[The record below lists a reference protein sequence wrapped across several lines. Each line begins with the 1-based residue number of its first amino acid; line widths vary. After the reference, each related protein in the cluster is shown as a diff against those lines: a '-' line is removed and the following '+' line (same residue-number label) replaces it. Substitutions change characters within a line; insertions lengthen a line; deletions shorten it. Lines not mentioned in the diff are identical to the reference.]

1 MTQSQGIP
9 DASFLAEFGE
19 GELGGRLW
27 RGGLRVENNVYKMH
41 KAKGIRSLT
50 IALRD
55 GLDIRVND
63 GTVEKVISDLETC
76 WNDSSR
82 MRRACSPISIASG
95 QTSALSLSLVKV
107 ILSIDLFQ
115 SAMMTCIVNKISE
128 LGEDSCVDKDVAHTL
143 LNQLRWLDFIVD
155 GPALCESLLSIVP
168 IISPSIQKE
177 LIEALPEIL
186 DDSTRDKAVT
196 ELIRVLEES
205 PSMMGSVVDAL
216 GALGVGG
223 EQLSDVNT
231 SIISSLAA
239 TNRDMLPVTLKYLL
253 QSCPQ
258 DLLTETVNALRHTLA
273 LSSLGPGVGKLC
285 LDAAKSGLRMSKL
298 VADHVIV
305 SLKKLENPSDHKPAD
320 LWLLIALSDS
330 PLHRKQAEVVFR
342 KKAAQNVFTRIL
354 IDSAIAP
361 FAESFVDI
369 ADRLLYFASLAL
381 QFHDIG
387 ARRTGVIFYTTLFR
401 LLQDRNVRRKVI
413 SSLLDHTGTRRLHET
428 DAALEALSIIA
439 TESENDISLLPFS
452 ALVQGLLDYLE
463 FFNDF
468 QLRQIWTALG
478 FLCRATSKS
487 KDDNSPGKLSGKD
500 CSQAEAHNDPQD
512 SAGGSELA
520 SLEIL
525 LRKELTHA
533 DTFYRRMGVIG
544 ASTMIKVL
552 GSSVQN
558 NILSMLLDTGR
569 ADSYSQALSFDE
581 LAENFSREPLPTK
594 ETAEMIRKTICLQFE
609 KRYLKE
615 RSEMGPLVKDE
626 MLIPSSLY
634 GNLEG
639 KDSEVCF
646 SIAHLIRNEPN
657 LDASRGAVRAMVP
670 NLRLL
675 CVLTLHCFDGSLS
688 EVDAVIGAPLHL
700 PLISEG
706 QNLEDLTLRAK
717 TDLLLSLFVAHG
729 WMVELVNAFA
739 EQESSELRAKCVKRV
754 DHLLDI
760 TSKITLI
767 VSQLPNWAD
776 TIFDSYSGTRAST
789 KKNDGNRIRSSKRNG
804 ALKEKSNSTAQ
815 TGKLSLEWKRYSR
828 QLHPSALSLIRITT
842 PLSYRFTETDTELL
856 REGDP
861 VMETVSLSPAGLEFL
876 LSELLQYLEGFL
888 GSDIKFE
895 SPFVGSLIRKGS
907 IPVQK
912 SQRYLSFVQGIPES
926 PLTLVRGLK
935 VALTSLGK
943 QLKRSLSRILPDSD
957 DTGDVNDTS
966 SLETDRKCIALC
978 LKCLTI
984 CLSSRALC
992 DGASQHLLFDVLAS
1006 IRFDGEASVDPSDP
1020 FTDRDI
1026 HAAGNVAFE
1035 QLRGVLKSSL
1045 KPKGDDDPED
1055 HEMRGASLLELEGCC
1070 GLLAAMDAI
1079 FSHCS
1084 GRTKE
1089 ELGQKYSDVACEVLG
1104 YNWNSTTLRSRKTQ
1118 KLIPGIIR
1126 IHVQNAKDP
1135 LAAIEALREELL
1147 SLSEKQANIEN
1158 EDEGV
1163 KRVQSDQ
1170 MPLLTEQTFFSFT
1183 VSVLEQYMFLFKRF
1197 QPSLFERQDIA
1208 FGVMTRF
1215 IRAELP
1221 LYTLARRH
1229 QNLLGPVM
1237 RAGRT
1242 LVDLFLKICLPFLR
1256 EHFKKH
1262 RSMVIQVCKMHQK
1275 PTRLLQTLCAH
1286 SKFTRD
1292 TSLTSL
1298 VPPLRKSLE
1307 LLLYRVKEVLQVN
1320 NAKGAFQL
1328 GNLKHRDINGEVLSS
1343 QHLQYKSESE
1353 ESEYSSLA
1361 LTDEDEDEIKS
1372 RTGGR
1377 SQRRT
1382 QNKSQRSSQRKQK
1395 KPRLGFASSPQAQ
1408 KKRKISEGVDIR
1420 RESAKDLDLGSDV
1433 EQMNGEQRID
1443 KVMEMDKG
1451 DEIEKVPLRKIK
1463 RRSKVI
1469 RDSEEEREQEEEE
1482 KGEERSRVKKKRTNR
1497 SGRHPLIDDEA
1508 GVDEEAEDDDDD
1520 LREMSQFIFEGEEEE
1535 AD

>member
-1 MTQSQGIP
+1 MS
-9 DASFLAEFGE
+9 
-19 GELGGRLW
+19 GRLW
-27 RGGLRVENNVYKMH
+27 RGGLRVESSGYTLYKG
-41 KAKGIRSLT
+41 KGIRSLT

-63 GTVEKVISDLETC
+63 GTVDKVIGDLETC
-76 WNDSSR
+76 WNESSR

-95 QTSALSLSLVKV
+95 QTSSLSLSLVKV

-128 LGEDSCVDKDVAHTL
+128 HGEDSCMDKDVAHIL

-155 GPALCESLLSIVP
+155 GPALCESLLAIVP

-186 DDSTRDKAVT
+186 DDSSRDAAIT

-216 GALGVGG
+216 GALGVDG
-223 EQLSDVNT
+223 ERLTDVNT

-239 TNRDMLPVTLKYLL
+239 TNPDMLPVTLKYLL
-253 QSCPQ
+253 QSCPEN
-258 DLLTETVNALRHTLA
+258 LLTETINALRHTLA
-273 LSSLGPGVGKLC
+273 LPSLGPGVGKLC
-285 LDAAKSGLRMSKL
+285 FDAVKSGLRMSKL
-298 VADHVIV
+298 VADHAIK
-305 SLKKLENPSDHKPAD
+305 SLRKLEDPSDHRPAD
-320 LWLLIALSDS
+320 LWLIMALSDS
-330 PLHRKQAEVVFR
+330 PLHRKQAEIVFK
-342 KKAAQNVFTRIL
+342 KKASQSVFSRVL

-369 ADRLLYFASLAL
+369 AEHLIHFASLAL
-381 QFHDIG
+381 QSHDLG
-387 ARRTGVIFYTTLFR
+387 ARRTGVLFYSTLFR
-401 LLQDRNVRRKVI
+401 LLQDRNIRRKVI
-413 SSLLDHTGTRRLHET
+413 SNLLDHTGTRRLHET
-428 DAALEALSIIA
+428 DAALETLSIIA
-439 TESENDISLLPFS
+439 AEGERNRSLLPFS

-478 FLCRATSKS
+478 FLCRAASRS
-487 KDDNSPGKLSGKD
+487 REAEGSENVNRRADGQDN
-500 CSQAEAHNDPQD
+500 PQD
-512 SAGGSELA
+512 SEGGSELA

-533 DTFYRRMGVIG
+533 DMFYRRIGVIG

-569 ADSYSQALSFDE
+569 SDAYSQALSFDE

-609 KRYLKE
+609 KRYLKD
-615 RSEMGPLVKDE
+615 RQEMGPLVKDE
-626 MLIPSSLY
+626 MLVPSTLY

-639 KDSEVCF
+639 NDSEVCF

-657 LDASRGAVRAMVP
+657 LDASRCAVRAMVP

-675 CVLTLHCFDGSLS
+675 CVLTSHCYDGSLS

-700 PLISEG
+700 PLVSEG
-706 QNLEDLTLRAK
+706 QNLEDLTVRAK
-717 TDLLLSLFVAHG
+717 TDVLLSLFVAHG

-760 TSKITLI
+760 TSKIKLI

-776 TIFDSYSGTRAST
+776 IIFDSYSGMRSSA
-789 KKNDGNRIRSSKRNG
+789 KRNDGNRTRSSKRKG
-804 ALKEKSNSTAQ
+804 ALKETSNTAAQ
-815 TGKLSLEWKRYSR
+815 KGKLSLEWKKYSR
-828 QLHPSALSLIRITT
+828 QLHPSALSLIRITA

-861 VMETVSLSPAGLEFL
+861 VMETVCLSPASLEFL
-876 LSELLQYLEGFL
+876 LSELLLYLEGFL
-888 GSDIKFE
+888 GSEIKFE
-895 SPFVGSLIRKGS
+895 SPFAGSLIHKAS
-907 IPVQK
+907 NPVQK
-912 SQRYLSFVQGIPES
+912 TQGYLPLVQAASES
-926 PLTLVRGLK
+926 PLSLVRGLK

-943 QLKRSLSRILPDSD
+943 QLKRRFSRILSGND
-957 DTGDVNDTS
+957 DTDDVHDAP
-966 SLETDRKCIALC
+966 SLETDQKCVNLC
-978 LKCLTI
+978 LKCITI

-992 DGASQHLLFDVLAS
+992 DAASQHLLFDILAS
-1006 IRFDGEASVDPSDP
+1006 IRFDDDAPVEPSDP
-1020 FTDRDI
+1020 LTDRDI
-1026 HAAGNVAFE
+1026 HSAGKVAFE
-1035 QLRGVLKSSL
+1035 QLSTVLSDSL
-1045 KPKGDDDPED
+1045 KPNVNDDPEGN
-1055 HEMRGASLLELEGCC
+1055 EMRGASLLELEGCC
-1070 GLLAAMDAI
+1070 TLLASMDAI

-1084 GRTKE
+1084 QRTKE
-1089 ELGQKYSDVACEVLG
+1089 ELGQKYSDVASSVLQ

-1118 KLIPGIIR
+1118 KLIPGVIR

-1135 LAAIEALREELL
+1135 LAAAEALREEIL
-1147 SLSEKQANIEN
+1147 SLSEKQTNLEN
-1158 EDEGV
+1158 EDGDL
-1163 KRVQSDQ
+1163 KPVQSDQ
-1170 MPLLTEQTFFSFT
+1170 MPLLTKQTLFSYA

-1197 QPSLFERQDIA
+1197 QPTSFEKQEFA
-1208 FGVMTRF
+1208 FNVMTRF

-1256 EHFKKH
+1256 EHFKEH
-1262 RSMVIQVCKMHQK
+1262 RSTVIQICKMHQK

-1286 SKFTRD
+1286 SKFILD

-1298 VPPLRKSLE
+1298 VPPLRRSLE

-1320 NAKGAFQL
+1320 NAKHAFQL

-1361 LTDEDEDEIKS
+1361 LTDEDEDENKS
-1372 RTGGR
+1372 KTGRRSQHRIETKSQQR
-1377 SQRRT
+1377 SQRK
-1382 QNKSQRSSQRKQK
+1382 NK
-1395 KPRLGFASSPQAQ
+1395 KPRLGFASSAQAP
-1408 KKRKISEGVDIR
+1408 KKRKLSRRVDMR

-1433 EQMNGEQRID
+1433 EQVNKEEPVEHI
-1443 KVMEMDKG
+1443 MEMDKD
-1451 DEIEKVPLRKIK
+1451 DEIEKVPIRKTK
-1463 RRSKVI
+1463 GRRAII
-1469 RDSEEEREQEEEE
+1469 RDSEEEREDEDEE
-1482 KGEERSRVKKKRTNR
+1482 KDEQKSERKEKRAKR
-1497 SGRHPLIDDEA
+1497 SERNPLIDDEA
-1508 GVDEEAEDDDDD
+1508 GVDEEADDDDDD